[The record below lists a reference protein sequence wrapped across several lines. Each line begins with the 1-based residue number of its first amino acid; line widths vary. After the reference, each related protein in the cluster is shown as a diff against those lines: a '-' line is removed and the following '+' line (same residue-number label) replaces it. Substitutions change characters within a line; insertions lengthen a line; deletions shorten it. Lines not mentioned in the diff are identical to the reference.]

1 MCFCSLL
8 YLGILY
14 ICITIIYN
22 VMDLATRKYN
32 FIQEVFSIE
41 NEIFEK
47 LEKVLKK
54 EKTEKHEIPLDHK
67 LELEKRLEEY
77 RKNPENVLN
86 WSDLKEKW

>member
-1 MCFCSLL
+1 MTN
-8 YLGILY
+8 
-14 ICITIIYN
+14 ICNI
-22 VMDLATRKYN
+22 MDLATRKYN

>member
-1 MCFCSLL
+1 MQYFV
-8 YLGILY
+8 YLCNNNFRI
-14 ICITIIYN
+14 
-22 VMDLATRKYN
+22 MDLATRKYN

-47 LEKVLKK
+47 LEKILKK
-54 EKTEKHEIPLDHK
+54 EKNEKSEIPLDHK

>member
-1 MCFCSLL
+1 
-8 YLGILY
+8 
-14 ICITIIYN
+14 
-22 VMDLATRKYN
+22 MDLATRKYN

-47 LEKVLKK
+47 LEKILKK
-54 EKTEKHEIPLDHK
+54 EKTEKSEIPLEHK

>member
-1 MCFCSLL
+1 
-8 YLGILY
+8 
-14 ICITIIYN
+14 
-22 VMDLATRKYN
+22 MDLATRKYN

-47 LEKVLKK
+47 LEK

>member
-1 MCFCSLL
+1 M
-8 YLGILY
+8 Y
-14 ICITIIYN
+14 ICIAIIYN

>member
-1 MCFCSLL
+1 MCFYSLL
-8 YLGILY
+8 YLGFLY
-14 ICITIIYN
+14 ICITNIYN
-22 VMDLATRKYN
+22 IMDLATRKYN

-47 LEKVLKK
+47 LEKILKK
-54 EKTEKHEIPLDHK
+54 EKTEKSEIPLDHK